1 MFFFGKKKDKPK
13 EAAPVGNGGV
23 KHIAFIMDGN
33 GRWAQKK
40 GLPREA
46 GHAEGAKT
54 FDRTV
59 RACIERGID
68 VVTVYAFSTENWSRP
83 KAEVDAIMALLSKY
97 LDYAEKKR
105 DEFGTRMIFLGDKS
119 RLAPE
124 LREKAERLE
133 AETADRTRIL
143 NIALNYGARDELTR
157 AFRALAEEGKSDITE
172 EDITQHL
179 YTALSPDPD
188 LIVRT
193 GGDLRVSNFLL
204 WQSAYSEFYFT
215 KTLWPD
221 FSAKELDAAL
231 ADFAGRHRRYGGV

>member
-1 MFFFGKKKDKPK
+1 MFFFGKEKKEKKAEP
-13 EAAPVGNGGV
+13 PGNGGV
-23 KHIAFIMDGN
+23 RHVAFIMDGN
-33 GRWAQKK
+33 GRWAQKR

-46 GHAEGAKT
+46 GHAQGAKV
-54 FDRTV
+54 FDRIV
-59 RACIERGID
+59 RACIARDIA

-83 KAEVDAIMALLSKY
+83 KAEVDAIMSLLSRY
-97 LDYAEKKR
+97 LDYAESKR
-105 DEFGTRMIFLGDKS
+105 DEFDTRMIFLGDKS
-119 RLAPE
+119 RLAPA

-133 AETADRTRIL
+133 AETANRERIL
-143 NIALNYGARDELTR
+143 NIALNYGARDELVR
-157 AFRALAEEGKSDITE
+157 AFRALAAEGKTDITE
-172 EDITQHL
+172 ADITRHL
-179 YTALSPDPD
+179 YTASSPDPD
-188 LIVRT
+188 LIIRT